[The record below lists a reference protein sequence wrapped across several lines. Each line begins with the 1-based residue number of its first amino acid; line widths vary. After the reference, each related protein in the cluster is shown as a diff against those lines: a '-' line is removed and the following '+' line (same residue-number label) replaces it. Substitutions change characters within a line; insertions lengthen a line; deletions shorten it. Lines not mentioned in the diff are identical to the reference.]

1 MKAAA
6 LIVPAEAAGIKVPA
20 DVFSYNHKEYL
31 AWALFCN
38 ASNDMIMPYCEW
50 HNAVVIAK
58 LTKSQVENATWAELC
73 AAGWKGH

>member
-1 MKAAA
+1 
-6 LIVPAEAAGIKVPA
+6 
-20 DVFSYNHKEYL
+20 
-31 AWALFCN
+31 LFCN